1 MISCASLATLWITEQ
16 SNNLN
21 LATSKRQS
29 LKTLIVDDESL
40 ARRGLI
46 HRLKMIDDI
55 EVVGEAQNG
64 REALKLIAEK
74 KPDLVFLD
82 IQMPGVGGFEVV
94 QQLDPETMPL
104 ILFLTAYDEYAVR
117 AFEVNALDYI
127 LKPIDEERL
136 NQVLDKVRDNL
147 SKKRALEQKRLLLDL
162 VSSISGE
169 TISSFEELGEK
180 DVQNLVHKEP
190 PRLAIRDGGKT
201 TWVNQED
208 IEWID
213 AAGDYMCIQA
223 QGVTYIMRK
232 TMKDLEKDLDPG
244 ILQRIHRST
253 IVNIH
258 QVREMESHINGEYF
272 LTLASGH
279 KVKLSRTYK
288 DKLKLFK

>member
-1 MISCASLATLWITEQ
+1 MISCASRATLWITERT
-16 SNNLN
+16 NN
-21 LATSKRQS
+21 LATSKQQS

-46 HRLKMIDDI
+46 HRLKAIDDV

-82 IQMPGVGGFEVV
+82 IQMPGVSGFDVV
-94 QQLDPETMPL
+94 RQLDAETMPL

-136 NQVLDKVRDNL
+136 NQVMEKVRDNL
-147 SKKRALEQKRLLLDL
+147 SQKRALKQKRLLLDL
-162 VSSISGE
+162 VSSIKGE

-180 DVQNLVHKEP
+180 EVKELVHKEP

-232 TMKDLEKDLDPG
+232 TMKELEKDLDPG

-279 KVKLSRTYK
+279 RVKLSRTYK